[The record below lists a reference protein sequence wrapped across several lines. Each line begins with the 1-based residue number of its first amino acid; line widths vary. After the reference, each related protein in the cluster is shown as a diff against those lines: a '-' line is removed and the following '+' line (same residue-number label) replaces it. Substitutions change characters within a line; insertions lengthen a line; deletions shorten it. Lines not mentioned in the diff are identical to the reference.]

1 MDHDA
6 VNAVFVPKLTRMET
20 KADISARVAREI
32 MDTEVAR
39 RNAKTARL
47 RAARLEREAENAANG
62 TTSAA
67 LPKWK
72 KTLRKS

>member
-32 MDTEVAR
+32 LDTEVAR

-47 RAARLEREAENAANG
+47 RAARLEQEAEAATNKEK
-62 TTSAA
+62 TSAPRRA
-67 LPKWK
+67 
-72 KTLRKS
+72 RKVSS

>member
-47 RAARLEREAENAANG
+47 RAARLEQEAEAEAATNKEK
-62 TTSAA
+62 TSAPRRA
-67 LPKWK
+67 
-72 KTLRKS
+72 RKVSS